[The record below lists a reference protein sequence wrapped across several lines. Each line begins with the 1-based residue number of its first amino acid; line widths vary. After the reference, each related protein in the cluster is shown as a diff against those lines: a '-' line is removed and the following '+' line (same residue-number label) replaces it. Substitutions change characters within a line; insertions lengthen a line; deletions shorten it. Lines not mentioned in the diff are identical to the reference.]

1 MTDLD
6 DTLNPNEL
14 PPLHNG
20 EDERYHLFRLCE
32 CTTCEGTG
40 KVVSSD
46 VVYNGR
52 GGIEASATLQ
62 RCFACRGEGRTH
74 ELIATATDP
83 QSVGVA
89 LVTLGREG
97 EWDECPIGVLDTM
110 GEKGQKWIVRPWLP
124 SPRNISDAG
133 RVLRRSQDTSE
144 RVAMDAWR
152 KTLTDLE
159 GKGK

>member
-1 MTDLD
+1 MTDTRYITD
-6 DTLNPNEL
+6 EPSGEERFEL
-14 PPLHNG
+14 
-20 EDERYHLFRLCE
+20 YRLCE
-32 CTTCEGTG
+32 CAACSGTG
-40 KVVSSD
+40 KQATWTAQ
-46 VVYNGR
+46 
-52 GGIEASATLQ
+52 GIYHNE
-62 RCFACRGEGRTH
+62 RCPDCRGEGRTH

-124 SPRNISDAG
+124 STRNVTDAAKL
-133 RVLRRSQDTSE
+133 LRKQQ
-144 RVAMDAWR
+144 
-152 KTLTDLE
+152 

>member
-1 MTDLD
+1 MTRNVTDE
-6 DTLNPNEL
+6 PSGAERFEL
-14 PPLHNG
+14 
-20 EDERYHLFRLCE
+20 YRLCE
-32 CTTCEGTG
+32 CDAC
-40 KVVSSD
+40 D
-46 VVYNGR
+46 GR
-52 GGIEASATLQ
+52 GKAEHNLRIYKCMT
-62 RCFACRGEGRTH
+62 CRGEGRTH

-124 SPRNISDAG
+124 STRNVTDAAK
-133 RVLRRSQDTSE
+133 LLRSQQ
-144 RVAMDAWR
+144 
-152 KTLTDLE
+152 